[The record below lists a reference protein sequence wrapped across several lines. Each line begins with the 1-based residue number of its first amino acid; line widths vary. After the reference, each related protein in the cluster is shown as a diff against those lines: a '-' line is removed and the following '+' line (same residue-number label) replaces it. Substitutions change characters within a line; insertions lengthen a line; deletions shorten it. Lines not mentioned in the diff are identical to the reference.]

1 MSEDEEARRGAQP
14 PPPPPPPPSF
24 EPPPPP
30 RYEPPPQYQP
40 LPPPG
45 NAPPAGGQPP
55 AGYPPAYSPAPG
67 AAPPDTGQAPP
78 PGYPVQPPGYPPP
91 QGYPPPPPGYPAPGR
106 PPTPFD
112 YPQQPG
118 APPRP
123 ARRGFLGALVS
134 AALAVWAFIK
144 YGGLL
149 LLKFGAVKTL
159 LTLLLSLG
167 LWALLLG
174 PWAGLGIVI
183 MILVHELGHYAE
195 IRRQGGTGAGIVF
208 VPFFGAAT
216 YQRSRPADALKQ
228 AEIAIAGPVTGTVA
242 ATVAFVL
249 YGLTHSPV
257 LLYWAY
263 IGFFINLIN
272 LIPAGFLD
280 GGQILGAVSK
290 WFQVVGVVGI
300 LVAVFAIGVS
310 PLLLF
315 IGLLGIPSVIERFR
329 NDRADYYQSVP
340 VAARWAI
347 GASWLVLVAYLGFA
361 VAQTSD
367 ILRLILQQ

>member
-1 MSEDEEARRGAQP
+1 
-14 PPPPPPPPSF
+14 
-24 EPPPPP
+24 
-30 RYEPPPQYQP
+30 
-40 LPPPG
+40 L
-45 NAPPAGGQPP
+45 
-55 AGYPPAYSPAPG
+55 
-67 AAPPDTGQAPP
+67 
-78 PGYPVQPPGYPPP
+78 PGY
-91 QGYPPPPPGYPAPGR
+91 PPGYPA
-106 PPTPFD
+106 
-112 YPQQPG
+112 QPG
-118 APPRP
+118 QAPPDGGTPPRP
-123 ARRGFLGALVS
+123 ARRQGFLGGLVS
-134 AALAVWAFIK
+134 AVLAIFAFIK

-367 ILRLILQQ
+367 ILRLILRQ